1 MNPVFIQLRQARK
14 EKKLTLQAVADRLAI
29 DIALISKMERG
40 QRPISEKQL
49 KAFCK
54 LYKLDLKTLQ
64 KAVKAEEVVALLQ
77 GYDHPQEILK
87 LAETQLLYSTNE
99 NLSIAKIQSAL
110 KSIFKKFQ
118 AIQSAW
124 IFGSYARGENNEL
137 SDIDIVIA
145 ADHGFSY
152 FQLADVQ
159 HQAEEK
165 LKIKIDIGFKN
176 SMKPEIIRQIEVDL
190 KLIYERT

>member
-190 KLIYERT
+190 KLIYDRI

>member
-1 MNPVFIQLRQARK
+1 MNPVFILLRQARK
-14 EKKLTLQAVADRLAI
+14 EQKLTLQAVANQLAI
-29 DIALISKMERG
+29 DVALISKMERG

-64 KAVKAEEVVALLQ
+64 KAAKAEEIITLLQ

-87 LAETQLLYSTNE
+87 LAETQLLYSTKE
-99 NLSIAKIQSAL
+99 NLSIAKIQSTL
-110 KSIFKKFQ
+110 KSIFKKFH

-137 SDIDIVIA
+137 SDIDIVIT
-145 ADHGFSY
+145 ADRGFSY

-159 HQAEEK
+159 YQAEEK

-176 SMKPEIIRQIEVDL
+176 SMKPEIMRQIEVDL
-190 KLIYERT
+190 KLIYERA

>member
-1 MNPVFIQLRQARK
+1 MFIQLRQARK
-14 EKKLTLQAVADRLAI
+14 EKKLTLQAVADQLGI

-54 LYKLDLKTLQ
+54 LYKLDMTSLQ
-64 KAVKAEEVVALLQ
+64 KAIKAEEVVALLQ
-77 GYDHPQEILK
+77 GYDHPEEILK
-87 LAETQLLYSTNE
+87 LAEAQILYSTTK
-99 NLSIAKIQSAL
+99 NLSIDQIQSAL

-118 AIQSAW
+118 AIQSVW
-124 IFGSYARGENNEL
+124 IFGSFARGENHEL
-137 SDIDIVIA
+137 SDIDIVIT

-165 LKIKIDIGFKN
+165 LNAKVDIGFKN

-190 KLIYERT
+190 QLIYERI